1 MAVIAEYE
9 PCDGRVQGFIVRQ
22 STEGSVARGDDA
34 LTQYVFD
41 GREVIRYRFPTH
53 TNDLIMDRRD
63 GAASEAFFVILEPGE
78 APPLH
83 VHRDAEQVF
92 FVLEGEAT
100 MTIGRDQ
107 PQSVPLRAGNF
118 VRTPPG
124 TWHAVRCTSPGRFV
138 YLSIDCF
145 TAGPPAA
152 EPTWD
157 SHVRV
162 MCAEN
167 GWDFDAVR
175 LGAVTDGSGALDTPE
190 ESDPSRP

>member
-1 MAVIAEYE
+1 
-9 PCDGRVQGFIVRQ
+9 
-22 STEGSVARGDDA
+22 

-63 GAASEAFFVILEPGE
+63 AAASEAFFVILEPGE

-83 VHRDAEQVF
+83 VHPDAEQVF

-100 MTIGRDQ
+100 MTVGRDDAETF
-107 PQSVPLRAGNF
+107 PLGVGDF

-145 TAGPPAA
+145 VAGPPAA

-157 SHVRV
+157 SHVRA
-162 MCAEN
+162 MCAEH

-175 LGAVTDGSGALDTPE
+175 LGAVDDGSGALGNEHASNPI
-190 ESDPSRP
+190 RP

>member
-1 MAVIAEYE
+1 V
-9 PCDGRVQGFIVRQ
+9 F
-22 STEGSVARGDDA
+22 
-34 LTQYVFD
+34 QYVFD
-41 GREVIRYRFPTH
+41 TREVVRYRFPTH

-83 VHRDAEQVF
+83 VHDGVEQVF
-92 FVLEGEAT
+92 YILEGEAT
-100 MTIGRDQ
+100 MTVGRD
-107 PQSVPLRAGNF
+107 PAETVDLRVGDF

-124 TWHAVRCTSPGRFV
+124 VPHAVRCSGTSRFV

-145 TAGPPAA
+145 TAGKPAD

-175 LGAVTDGSGALDTPE
+175 LGSLATDAGVRPDVDRSHSDT
-190 ESDPSRP
+190 